1 MTEEV
6 SEAGKQAEKPQEQP
20 VGKEGSEQ
28 GKSPIPPAAPI
39 AKDQEQHSK
48 ASESTGP
55 IEPKPSE
62 PVKTF
67 QPAVQEPA
75 AHSAPPAAEPQKQ
88 ENTVKAASPAQ
99 EPASKPIEPAKAPAP
114 VQEYP
119 PSEGGECGISFS
131 APAQPHEASSAA
143 GSLPKPSIAA
153 SPVLFAE
160 QVSQTKHDLPRKEAE
175 AKPAEKASE
184 GNGALVAVAGV
195 VGVAALGL
203 LWFLTRSRK

>member
-1 MTEEV
+1 MVTEEV
-6 SEAGKQAEKPQEQP
+6 SEAGSQETKPQEQP
-20 VGKEGSEQ
+20 VGMGKEGSER

-39 AKDQEQHSK
+39 AKDQEQPSK
-48 ASESTGP
+48 ASVP
-55 IEPKPSE
+55 IEPKASE
-62 PVKTF
+62 PV
-67 QPAVQEPA
+67 QASPPAVQESEV
-75 AHSAPPAAEPQKQ
+75 HSAVAEKQ
-88 ENTVKAASPAQ
+88 ENTVKAAVPAQ
-99 EPASKPIEPAKAPAP
+99 EPVSQPIAPANPPAP

-131 APAQPHEASSAA
+131 APPNEATSAA
-143 GSLPKPSIAA
+143 GSPPKPSIAP

-175 AKPAEKASE
+175 AKPAERASE
-184 GNGALVAVAGV
+184 GSGALVAVAGV